1 MHPKS
6 AAIEPFVAAV
16 NDKGAADTACS
27 MCCKPVQISAKNA
40 PLYMQASG
48 LNRERYSLLQ
58 SCNGYYLN
66 KAFRGG
72 WVDKYQIFEFLP
84 KTFLINEQY

>member
-16 NDKGAADTACS
+16 NDKGAADAACS

-48 LNRERYSLLQ
+48 LNRERYSLFL

-72 WVDKYQIFEFLP
+72 W
-84 KTFLINEQY
+84 